1 MNHATRHDDPATV
14 GFSLQKIARE
24 LLATSPTPQLDAEV
38 IVMHVCGIDRHQ
50 LILRGPTRLTGDQ
63 PRRLAEL
70 SARRQQGEP
79 VAYLTGRRE
88 FWSIEFNVSP
98 ATLIPRPETELLV
111 EKALTRIPPDAAWTL
126 ADLGTGCGTIALAL
140 AQARPRCRV
149 WATDISSAA
158 LAMAESNARK
168 FGFNNIEFLHGN
180 WFEPLAGK
188 DVNIIVSNPPYVR
201 VDDPHLETGDVR
213 FEPRQALLAGPDGLD
228 AIRLIAQRAREHLA
242 SGGRL
247 LFEHGW
253 GQADAVNDLLR
264 AAGYGDI
271 VCHRDLAGRDR
282 VTECCHPS
290 PGSFNSISH
299 G

>member
-1 MNHATRHDDPATV
+1 MNHATLHDEPATV
-14 GFSLQKIARE
+14 GFNLQKIARE
-24 LLATSPTPQLDAEV
+24 LLLTSPTPQLDAEV
-38 IVMHVCGIDRHQ
+38 IVMRICGIDRSQ
-50 LILRGPTRLTGDQ
+50 LILRGQALLTGDQ
-63 PRRLAEL
+63 QRQLAEL

-79 VAYLTGRRE
+79 IAYLTGVRE

-111 EKALTRIPPDAAWTL
+111 EKTLARIPPDAEWTI
-126 ADLGTGCGTIALAL
+126 ADLGTGCGAIASVL
-140 AQARPRCRV
+140 AQERPRCRV

-158 LAMAESNARK
+158 LEIAGSNAHK
-168 FGFNNIEFLHGN
+168 FGLNNIEFLHGN
-180 WFEPLAGK
+180 WLEPLAGK
-188 DVNIIVSNPPYVR
+188 KLNIIVSNPPYVR
-201 VDDPHLETGDVR
+201 VGDPHLETGDVR
-213 FEPRQALLAGPDGLD
+213 FEPKQALVAGPDGID

-253 GQADAVNDLLR
+253 GQADVASDLLR

-282 VTECCHPS
+282 VTECRL
-290 PGSFNSISH
+290 
-299 G
+299 

>member
-1 MNHATRHDDPATV
+1 MNHATLHDESATV

-24 LLATSPTPQLDAEV
+24 LRLTSPTPQLDAEV
-38 IVMHVCGIDRHQ
+38 IVMRICGIDRSQ
-50 LILRGPTRLTGDQ
+50 LILRRHALLTGDQ
-63 PRRLAEL
+63 QRQLAAL

-79 VAYLTGRRE
+79 IAYLTGIRE

-111 EKALTRIPPDAAWTL
+111 EKALARIPPDAEWTI
-126 ADLGTGCGTIALAL
+126 ADLGTGCGAIALVL
-140 AQARPRCRV
+140 AQERPRCRV
-149 WATDISSAA
+149 WATDLSSAA
-158 LAMAESNARK
+158 LDIAGSNARK
-168 FGFNNIEFLHGN
+168 FGLNNIEFLHGN

-188 DVNIIVSNPPYVR
+188 KLNLIVSNPPYVR
-201 VDDPHLETGDVR
+201 AGDPHLETGDVR
-213 FEPRQALLAGPDGLD
+213 FEPIQALVAGPDGID

-242 SGGRL
+242 PGGRL

-253 GQADAVNDLLR
+253 GQAGVANDLLR

-282 VTECCHPS
+282 VTECCDPS
-290 PGSFNSISH
+290 LNSFN
-299 G
+299 